1 MARRTFGTSL
11 APDVQRPAVAAAVLG
26 RTVMPAVAVTA
37 VAAAL
42 TTPLDP
48 LTTAEPGL
56 VAAASGPAA
65 AETAAVQ
72 KQYSAHR

>member
-11 APDVQRPAVAAAVLG
+11 APDVQWFAVAAADLG
-26 RTVMPAVAVTA
+26 RTVMPAVA

-48 LTTAEPGL
+48 LATAEPGL
-56 VAAASGPAA
+56 VAKASGPAA